1 MRVILV
7 AFSFSR
13 GGASI
18 AAQKFA
24 RLAQRFANVRCFC
37 AERSNIR
44 DLEVS
49 CPSKFEWFVHFVKRV
64 FSYCLLEAMHDGNPA
79 KHSLNLFSS
88 RNALRAIS
96 DARRS
101 DTVLHLH
108 WINNDTLSIWR
119 LKGLP
124 RGTVITLHDEWL
136 FCGAEHCYPT
146 DAGDK
151 KFADGYPRRDSS
163 VSGINWNRWV
173 WSIKLA
179 QLKDRHDLIFTVPS
193 NWMRGRAKQSMIL
206 ENKTIRLL
214 PNPIETERL
223 FPLGQTERA
232 DVRARAGIA
241 DGDIVLVVGAEKGG
255 QNPLKGFEVFR
266 DALPVL
272 RRQLEKA
279 LLDRVRVV
287 LLGGGK
293 PAAEQYDDFSVIHL
307 GRVNGVAGMREVY
320 GMADCTVV
328 PSLVESFGQIAAESL
343 SCQTP
348 VVAFRA
354 SGLTDIVQHES
365 NGYLAEPYRAESL
378 AGCLARMLRLSTAE
392 RAALGRN
399 GREHVKANFS
409 MSVVGAAY
417 EDIISEA
424 MNAKGGANSAEKGQH
439 HYRHL
444 QQRGDHC

>member
-1 MRVILV
+1 MRVTLV
-7 AFSFSR
+7 SFSFSR
-13 GGASI
+13 GGAAI

-24 RLAQRFANVRCFC
+24 RLAQRVASVRCFC
-37 AERSNIR
+37 AERSDVWDLNIV
-44 DLEVS
+44 D
-49 CPSKFEWFVHFVKRV
+49 PSKFEWCAHFVQRV
-64 FSYCLLEAMHDGNPA
+64 ISYFLLQGMHDGNPA

-88 RNALRAIS
+88 RNALRAIR
-96 DARRS
+96 DGRRS
-101 DTVLHLH
+101 DTLLHLH
-108 WINNDTLSIWR
+108 WINNDMLSIWR
-119 LKGLP
+119 LRGLP

-136 FCGAEHCYPT
+136 FCGAEHSYPT
-146 DAGDK
+146 DAKDK

-163 VSGINWNRWV
+163 VSGVNWNRWV
-173 WSIKLA
+173 WKIKLA

-193 NWMRGRAKQSMIL
+193 VWMRGRAKQSMIL
-206 ENKTIRLL
+206 KDKTVRLL

-223 FPLGQTERA
+223 FPLEQTERT

-241 DGDIVLVVGAEKGG
+241 DGDIVLVVGAVKGG

-266 DALPVL
+266 DALAVL

-279 LLDRVRVV
+279 LLAHIRVV
-287 LLGGGK
+287 LLGSGK
-293 PAAEQYDDFSVIHL
+293 PAVEQYDDFSVVHL
-307 GRVNGVAGMREVY
+307 GRIKGVAGMREFY

-328 PSLVESFGQIAAESL
+328 PSLVESFGQVAAESL

-378 AGCLARMLRLSTAE
+378 AGCLARMLRLSTEE
-392 RAALGRN
+392 RAVLGRN

-409 MSVVGAAY
+409 MSVVGEAY
-417 EDIISEA
+417 EGIIAEA
-424 MNAKGGANSAEKGQH
+424 MNVKGLGKS
-439 HYRHL
+439 R
-444 QQRGDHC
+444 